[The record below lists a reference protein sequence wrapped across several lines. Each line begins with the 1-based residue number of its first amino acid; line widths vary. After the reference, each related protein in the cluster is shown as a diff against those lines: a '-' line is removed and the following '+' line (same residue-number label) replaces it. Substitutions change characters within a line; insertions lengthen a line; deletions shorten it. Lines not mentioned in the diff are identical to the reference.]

1 MAARD
6 DETPARVEG
15 VLRAYGAHPDRCP
28 SQDRAA
34 VLGAARETLDVAR
47 LRQGEAALDRLLD
60 RAPSHVAAAGLVARI
75 QAAAMQ
81 ETATSRQAPSRWQ
94 TLTAALLDAV
104 LGPQWRPAYALG
116 GAVMLGVVA
125 GAVWTPVADEQ
136 VAAADFLSVAFARDF
151 DSTDAG
157 DLE

>member
-15 VLRAYGAHPDRCP
+15 VLRAYGAHPDRWP

-60 RAPSHVAAAGLVARI
+60 RAPSHVAPAGLVARI
-75 QAAAMQ
+75 QAAAMH
-81 ETATSRQAPSRWQ
+81 ELAPRQAPSRWQ
-94 TLTAALLDAV
+94 ALRAALVDA
-104 LGPQWRPAYALG
+104 LRRPQWRPAYALG

-125 GAVWTPVADEQ
+125 GSVWTPVADEQ

-157 DLE
+157 YLE